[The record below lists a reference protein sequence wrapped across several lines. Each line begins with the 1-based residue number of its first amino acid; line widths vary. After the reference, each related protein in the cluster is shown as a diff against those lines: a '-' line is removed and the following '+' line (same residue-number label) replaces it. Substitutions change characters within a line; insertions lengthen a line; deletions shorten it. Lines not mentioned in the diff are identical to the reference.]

1 MEQEIIELMRRYENN
16 EISYSDLYDELRRF
30 PSKLR
35 DTVLALYI
43 LGGYEE

>member
-16 EISYSDLYDELRRF
+16 EISYSDLYYELRRF